1 MDHDVLG
8 YVVVEW
14 NQASGQPN
22 PNHGMALTDDLEW
35 ARELASAQ
43 QNSAQGRGRGER
55 YTVHAVVREPI
66 EAGGSDDR

>member
-14 NQASGQPN
+14 NQASYQPDLDG
-22 PNHGMALTDDLEW
+22 PLMDDLEW
-35 ARELASAQ
+35 AQEVAAMQRKDTAE
-43 QNSAQGRGRGER
+43 RGRGER

-66 EAGGSDDR
+66 EAGGENGGE